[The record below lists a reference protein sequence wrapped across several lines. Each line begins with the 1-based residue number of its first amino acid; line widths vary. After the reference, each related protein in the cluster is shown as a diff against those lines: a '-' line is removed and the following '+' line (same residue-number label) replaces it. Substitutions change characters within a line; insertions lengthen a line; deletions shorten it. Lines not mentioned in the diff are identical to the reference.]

1 MEISGII
8 KECKRAEL
16 KLNYVRDKTN
26 KLKQLAKDL
35 KNGVIT
41 QKQAEYQKNSLD
53 NTVVDFGGVFEN
65 ISYYLNNK
73 TKKIILCFLEEKNI
87 SRYFEYKQKEE
98 LKGNLVLDVIFYN
111 QEPDKKN
118 LKKINNVITNKIDLC
133 DEVVLFSLK
142 KEDIKELEYIEST
155 LKKIMI
161 KH

>member
-41 QKQAEYQKNSLD
+41 QKQVEYQKSVLD

-65 ISYYLNNK
+65 LSYYLNNK

-87 SRYFEYKQKEE
+87 SKYFEYKKKEE
-98 LKGNLVLDVIFYN
+98 LKGNLVLDVVLWKV
-111 QEPDKKN
+111 QKDSKN
-118 LKKINNVITNKIDLC
+118 TKKINEVVINKIDLC
-133 DEVVLFSLK
+133 DDVVLFDLK
-142 KEDIKELEYIEST
+142 KEDIKELKYIEDT
-155 LKKIMI
+155 NKKIMI

>member
-35 KNGVIT
+35 KNGIIT

-53 NTVVDFGGVFEN
+53 NTVVDFSGVFEN

-73 TKKIILCFLEEKNI
+73 TKKITLVFIKENDVLKLNN
-87 SRYFEYKQKEE
+87 YKKKEE
-98 LKGNLVLDVIFYN
+98 QKGNIVLDVIIYN
-111 QEPDKKN
+111 DEITKKYQ
-118 LKKINNVITNKIDLC
+118 KKISEVIKNKIDLC
-133 DEVVLFSLK
+133 DEIVLFNLEVNEVPEIK
-142 KEDIKELEYIEST
+142 YVKELN
-155 LKKIMI
+155 I
-161 KH
+161 KVTSKH

>member
-41 QKQAEYQKNSLD
+41 QKQAEYQKSVLD

-73 TKKIILCFLEEKNI
+73 SKKISLVFVKENDIIKLNN
-87 SRYFEYKQKEE
+87 YKKKEE
-98 LKGNLVLDVIFYN
+98 QKGNIILDVVIYN
-111 QEPDKKN
+111 EEINKKYQ
-118 LKKINNVITNKIDLC
+118 KKISEVIKNKIDLS
-133 DEVVLFSLK
+133 DEIILLNLK
-142 KEDIKELEYIEST
+142 ENEIPEIEYIKELN
-155 LKKIMI
+155 I
-161 KH
+161 KVMSKH